1 MKISSSAKLLWA
13 AAVCL
18 FLAGAPALAQATF
31 SNQVV
36 TTQAPPSTGCV
47 RPTPA
52 TSFLT
57 TDNTVYLY
65 FEAIVTTSDTLTNNW
80 LAPDGTV
87 VAASN
92 WNSSPGNFCFT
103 GASLSISNLPASQ
116 LGSWQARVYDNG
128 QLLFSVSFSVSTP
141 AVSGPTISAGG
152 VVDGA
157 SFKPGPVAPGSIV
170 SIFGTVLAS
179 GTAQA
184 TTASLPTTLQSTQVL
199 INGIAAPL
207 FYVSPSQIN
216 AQVPWEVTGL
226 FTTDLTVKVFSND
239 VPSNVVAAALAIT
252 APGIFVI
259 THDADSTLVTSARPA
274 VPGEYLRIYCT
285 GLGMVTNEPP
295 TGAPGPFSPLAY
307 TAQNSTVTIEGLS
320 AYVPYSGLAPGFVGL
335 YQVNVQV
342 PANAVS
348 ASAAPLVLSNGGNS
362 TTADIVVQS
371 GGAQQ
376 FTLTAATAGSGSGSI
391 SASPPGPSYA
401 AGTVVTL
408 IATPNAGSTFAGWS
422 GACSGTGNCTVT
434 MNANQAVTAAFNL
447 TVTVNPT
454 LTITTSGTGS
464 GTVSPSP
471 AGTSCG
477 SGCLSFAAGTVV
489 SLTASPNTGSTFAG
503 WSGAC
508 SGTGSCT
515 VSMNSNQAVT
525 AAFNLTVTVN
535 PTLTITT
542 SGTGSGTVSS
552 SPTGTSCGSGCL
564 SFAAGTTVTLTAT
577 PNTSSTFAGW
587 SGACSG
593 TGSCTVTMNSSQAVT
608 ATFDPTVDITPQLA
622 GAFSFPG
629 PYPLPGPV
637 VYTNQ
642 AGQTITSHAHPGQ
655 IFLFVAPNQ
664 MDVSAATALV
674 AAHNGSIIAQIPTS
688 GLYWVR
694 VTVGAEA
701 TFIAAVENNPA
712 VIFVGPDVPA
722 TGSQAPA
729 VDLSGATSLI
739 PLIPNGLI
747 AQFDNFQPVGHQV
760 CGQSHGAAVNTLLEA
775 GGLTATGYDISELQQ
790 GTNQVALDEGLNA
803 LAHSSDIGFGL
814 ARAAQGALDRGQKL
828 VVNVSLQAGGQP
840 NDGIDRSICE
850 THPNDPQYPQCSAV
864 WNSATS
870 TWVPGAGYASWK
882 TDEFSFLV
890 GIAGALEFMPASLRD
905 NTLVVVSSGNS
916 GLDLTYETGLIQ
928 TLLPNAFPHMLIV
941 GATGAGS
948 QPYLGYNHSSNPAAM
963 LYAPGLGVVIPQ
975 TGGCLANG
983 TSFAAPQV
991 ANLAAQ
997 LAQRFPNLTTAQIVQ
1012 AIMTAG
1018 PIVNGLP
1025 TLPTPDQVVAVIQSP
1040 PSTLPS
1046 PGTYSGAC
1054 AAQVSA
1060 TTCCDPET
1068 GFCATAPGVSTQGTF
1083 GFTLVPGTSLSQFT
1097 SQVCAIEDA
1106 ALGAAGCVS
1115 FSCNVAAVTSTSAT
1129 FAISCIPPPV
1139 PSCTGGTV
1147 TETCSATQQ

>member
-1 MKISSSAKLLWA
+1 
-13 AAVCL
+13 
-18 FLAGAPALAQATF
+18 
-31 SNQVV
+31 
-36 TTQAPPSTGCV
+36 
-47 RPTPA
+47 
-52 TSFLT
+52 
-57 TDNTVYLY
+57 
-65 FEAIVTTSDTLTNNW
+65 
-80 LAPDGTV
+80 
-87 VAASN
+87 
-92 WNSSPGNFCFT
+92 
-103 GASLSISNLPASQ
+103 
-116 LGSWQARVYDNG
+116 
-128 QLLFSVSFSVSTP
+128 
-141 AVSGPTISAGG
+141 
-152 VVDGA
+152 
-157 SFKPGPVAPGSIV
+157 
-170 SIFGTVLAS
+170 
-179 GTAQA
+179 
-184 TTASLPTTLQSTQVL
+184 
-199 INGIAAPL
+199 
-207 FYVSPSQIN
+207 
-216 AQVPWEVTGL
+216 
-226 FTTDLTVKVFSND
+226 
-239 VPSNVVAAALAIT
+239 
-252 APGIFVI
+252 
-259 THDADSTLVTSARPA
+259 
-274 VPGEYLRIYCT
+274 
-285 GLGMVTNEPP
+285 
-295 TGAPGPFSPLAY
+295 
-307 TAQNSTVTIEGLS
+307 
-320 AYVPYSGLAPGFVGL
+320 
-335 YQVNVQV
+335 
-342 PANAVS
+342 
-348 ASAAPLVLSNGGNS
+348 
-362 TTADIVVQS
+362 
-371 GGAQQ
+371 
-376 FTLTAATAGSGSGSI
+376 
-391 SASPPGPSYA
+391 
-401 AGTVVTL
+401 
-408 IATPNAGSTFAGWS
+408 
-422 GACSGTGNCTVT
+422 
-434 MNANQAVTAAFNL
+434 
-447 TVTVNPT
+447 
-454 LTITTSGTGS
+454 
-464 GTVSPSP
+464 
-471 AGTSCG
+471 
-477 SGCLSFAAGTVV
+477 
-489 SLTASPNTGSTFAG
+489 
-503 WSGAC
+503 
-508 SGTGSCT
+508 
-515 VSMNSNQAVT
+515 
-525 AAFNLTVTVN
+525 
-535 PTLTITT
+535 
-542 SGTGSGTVSS
+542 
-552 SPTGTSCGSGCL
+552 
-564 SFAAGTTVTLTAT
+564 
-577 PNTSSTFAGW
+577 
-587 SGACSG
+587 
-593 TGSCTVTMNSSQAVT
+593 MNSSQAVT

>member
-434 MNANQAVTAAFNL
+434 MNA
-447 TVTVNPT
+447 
-454 LTITTSGTGS
+454 
-464 GTVSPSP
+464 
-471 AGTSCG
+471 
-477 SGCLSFAAGTVV
+477 
-489 SLTASPNTGSTFAG
+489 
-503 WSGAC
+503 
-508 SGTGSCT
+508 
-515 VSMNSNQAVT
+515 NQAVT

>member
-489 SLTASPNTGSTFAG
+489 SLTASPNSGSTFAG

>member
-376 FTLTAATAGSGSGSI
+376 FPLTAATAGSGSGSI

-464 GTVSPSP
+464 GTVS
-471 AGTSCG
+471 
-477 SGCLSFAAGTVV
+477 
-489 SLTASPNTGSTFAG
+489 
-503 WSGAC
+503 
-508 SGTGSCT
+508 
-515 VSMNSNQAVT
+515 
-525 AAFNLTVTVN
+525 
-535 PTLTITT
+535 
-542 SGTGSGTVSS
+542 S

-564 SFAAGTTVTLTAT
+564 SFAAGTD
-577 PNTSSTFAGW
+577 G
-587 SGACSG
+587 
-593 TGSCTVTMNSSQAVT
+593 
-608 ATFDPTVDITPQLA
+608 
-622 GAFSFPG
+622 
-629 PYPLPGPV
+629 
-637 VYTNQ
+637 
-642 AGQTITSHAHPGQ
+642 HAHGDAEHQ
-655 IFLFVAPNQ
+655 LHVCR
-664 MDVSAATALV
+664 V
-674 AAHNGSIIAQIPTS
+674 
-688 GLYWVR
+688 VR
-694 VTVGAEA
+694 RVLG
-701 TFIAAVENNPA
+701 
-712 VIFVGPDVPA
+712 
-722 TGSQAPA
+722 
-729 VDLSGATSLI
+729 
-739 PLIPNGLI
+739 
-747 AQFDNFQPVGHQV
+747 
-760 CGQSHGAAVNTLLEA
+760 
-775 GGLTATGYDISELQQ
+775 
-790 GTNQVALDEGLNA
+790 
-803 LAHSSDIGFGL
+803 
-814 ARAAQGALDRGQKL
+814 
-828 VVNVSLQAGGQP
+828 
-840 NDGIDRSICE
+840 DG
-850 THPNDPQYPQCSAV
+850 
-864 WNSATS
+864 
-870 TWVPGAGYASWK
+870 
-882 TDEFSFLV
+882 
-890 GIAGALEFMPASLRD
+890 
-905 NTLVVVSSGNS
+905 
-916 GLDLTYETGLIQ
+916 
-928 TLLPNAFPHMLIV
+928 
-941 GATGAGS
+941 
-948 QPYLGYNHSSNPAAM
+948 
-963 LYAPGLGVVIPQ
+963 
-975 TGGCLANG
+975 
-983 TSFAAPQV
+983 
-991 ANLAAQ
+991 
-997 LAQRFPNLTTAQIVQ
+997 
-1012 AIMTAG
+1012 
-1018 PIVNGLP
+1018 
-1025 TLPTPDQVVAVIQSP
+1025 
-1040 PSTLPS
+1040 
-1046 PGTYSGAC
+1046 
-1054 AAQVSA
+1054 
-1060 TTCCDPET
+1060 
-1068 GFCATAPGVSTQGTF
+1068 
-1083 GFTLVPGTSLSQFT
+1083 
-1097 SQVCAIEDA
+1097 
-1106 ALGAAGCVS
+1106 
-1115 FSCNVAAVTSTSAT
+1115 
-1129 FAISCIPPPV
+1129 
-1139 PSCTGGTV
+1139 
-1147 TETCSATQQ
+1147 

>member
-239 VPSNVVAAALAIT
+239 VPSNVVAAALATT

-489 SLTASPNTGSTFAG
+489 ALTAAPNTGSTFAG

-870 TWVPGAGYASWK
+870 TWVQGAGYASWK

-963 LYAPGLGVVIPQ
+963 LYAPGPGVVIPQ

-1025 TLPTPDQVVAVIQSP
+1025 TLPTPGQVVAVIQSP

-1139 PSCTGGTV
+1139 PSCTGGTT